1 MRLPQLGFH
10 LWLATRFVTAGR
22 SLLTLPSIL
31 SLAGMTVSV
40 ACLTV
45 AMAVVSGY
53 ETTLERAI
61 IDVVGHV
68 QIIRRAPTS
77 QNVDRVLDDLRK
89 LVPEMEAYTPF
100 INVEGIIVG
109 SGKLSGVLIQGIDP
123 QNVEKVLGIHKRVIQ
138 GKFDLGS
145 RDGMPTALVGKALVR
160 KFNLKVGE
168 PFKVVIPLPSRSDST
183 NFSTK
188 VQNYVLAGVL
198 DLGKAEYDERAI
210 MVDLR
215 AAQEF
220 AGVGENFSGIRI
232 KLNDAE
238 IAPEVATR
246 ITRELGPNYWTM
258 DWTEVNKNLFEAIK
272 IERVAIFFVIL
283 VLVIAAC
290 FNISSGLFVSVL
302 QRYGDISI
310 LRAMGFSRPDI
321 SKVFVFQGLFF
332 GVAGTVTG
340 LLLGILLG
348 VAFVVAQKYMVLM
361 PVEAYRLDHVGIDIR
376 WADCFAVVAAATL
389 ICLLSTLIP
398 ARRGARLDPVE
409 GLRYE

>member
-1 MRLPQLGFH
+1 MKLPRLGFH

-22 SLLTLPSIL
+22 SLLALPSIL

-68 QIIRRAPTS
+68 QVIRRAPTS
-77 QNVDRVLDDLRK
+77 QNIERILGDIKKVA
-89 LVPEMEAYTPF
+89 PEAEAYTPF
-100 INVEGIIVG
+100 INVEGIVVG
-109 SGKLSGVLIQGIDP
+109 TGKLSGVLIQGIDP
-123 QNVEKVLGIHKRVIQ
+123 ESVEKVLGIHKRVIQ
-138 GKFDLGS
+138 GKFDFNPQ
-145 RDGMPTALVGKALVR
+145 DGMPAALAGKALVK
-160 KFNLKVGE
+160 KFGLKVGE
-168 PFKVVIPLPSRSDST
+168 PFKVVIPVPSRSDST
-183 NFSTK
+183 NFSTR
-188 VQNYVLAGVL
+188 VQNYVLTGVL

-210 MVDLR
+210 MVDLKV
-215 AAQEF
+215 AQEF
-220 AGVGENFSGIRI
+220 AGVGDNFSGIRI
-232 KLNDAE
+232 KLNDAK
-238 IAPEVATR
+238 IAADVATR
-246 ITRELGPNYWTM
+246 LTRELGLNYLVM
-258 DWTEVNKNLFEAIK
+258 DWSEVNKNLFEAIK

-310 LRAMGFSRPDI
+310 LRAMGFSQADV

-332 GVAGTVTG
+332 GVVGTVAGLVLG
-340 LLLGILLG
+340 LLLGL
-348 VAFVVAQKYMVLM
+348 AFVQAQKYVVLM

-376 WADCFAVVAAATL
+376 WVDCLAVVVAATV

-398 ARRGARLDPVE
+398 ARRGAKLDPVE

>member
-1 MRLPQLGFH
+1 M
-10 LWLATRFVTAGR
+10 
-22 SLLTLPSIL
+22 
-31 SLAGMTVSV
+31 SV

-45 AMAVVSGY
+45 AMAVVSGF

-68 QIIRRAPTS
+68 QVIRRAPSS
-77 QNVDRVLDDLRK
+77 QNIESILADIK
-89 LVPEMEAYTPF
+89 KAAPEVVAYTPF
-100 INVEGIIVG
+100 INVEGIVIG
-109 SGKLSGVLIQGIDP
+109 SGKLSGTMIQGIDP
-123 QNVEKVLGIHKRVIQ
+123 QSVDKVLGIQNRVIQ
-138 GKFDLGS
+138 GKFDLKPQNGL
-145 RDGMPTALVGKALVR
+145 PAALAGKALVK
-160 KFNLKVGE
+160 KFGLKVGE
-168 PFKVVIPLPSRSDST
+168 PFKVVIPVPSRSDST
-183 NFSTK
+183 NFSTR
-188 VQNYVLAGVL
+188 VQSYVLTGVL
-198 DLGKAEYDERAI
+198 DLGRAEYDERAI
-210 MVDLR
+210 VVDLR
-215 AAQEF
+215 VAQEF
-220 AGVGENFSGIRI
+220 AGVGDNFSGIRI
-232 KLNDAE
+232 KLQDSKTAMD
-238 IAPEVATR
+238 VATR
-246 ITRELGPNYWTM
+246 ITRELGPNYLTM

-310 LRAMGFSRPDI
+310 LRAMGFSRSDI

-332 GVAGTVTG
+332 GVVGTVAGLILG
-340 LLLGILLG
+340 LLLGL
-348 VAFVVAQKYMVLM
+348 AFVIAQKYVVLM

-376 WADCFAVVAAATL
+376 WADCLAVVVAAII

>member
-1 MRLPQLGFH
+1 MKLPRLGFH

-31 SLAGMTVSV
+31 SLTGMTVSV

-68 QIIRRAPTS
+68 QVIRRAPTS
-77 QNVDRVLDDLRK
+77 QNIERILGDIKKVA
-89 LVPEMEAYTPF
+89 PESEAYTPF
-100 INVEGIIVG
+100 INVEGIVVG
-109 SGKLSGVLIQGIDP
+109 AGKLSGVLIQGIDP
-123 QNVEKVLGIHKRVIQ
+123 ESVEKVLGIHKRVIH
-138 GKFDLGS
+138 GKFDL
-145 RDGMPTALVGKALVR
+145 RPQDGMPAALAGKALVK
-160 KFNLKVGE
+160 KFGLKVGE
-168 PFKVVIPLPSRSDST
+168 PFKVVIPVPSRSDST
-183 NFSTK
+183 NFSTR
-188 VQNYVLAGVL
+188 VQNYVLTGVL

-210 MVDLR
+210 MVDMR

-220 AGVGENFSGIRI
+220 AGVGDNFSGIRI
-232 KLNDAE
+232 KLNDAK
-238 IAPEVATR
+238 IAADVATR
-246 ITRELGPNYWTM
+246 IARELGLNYLVM
-258 DWTEVNKNLFEAIK
+258 DWSEVNKNLFEAIK
-272 IERVAIFFVIL
+272 IERAAIFFVIL

-302 QRYGDISI
+302 QRYSDISI
-310 LRAMGFSRPDI
+310 LRAMGFSQNDV

-332 GVAGTVTG
+332 GVVGTVAGLILG
-340 LLLGILLG
+340 LLLGL
-348 VAFVVAQKYMVLM
+348 AFVHAQKYVVLM
-361 PVEAYRLDHVGIDIR
+361 PVEAYRLDHVGIDVR
-376 WADCFAVVAAATL
+376 WVDCLAVVVASTV

-398 ARRGARLDPVE
+398 ARRGAKLDPVE

>member
-1 MRLPQLGFH
+1 
-10 LWLATRFVTAGR
+10 
-22 SLLTLPSIL
+22 
-31 SLAGMTVSV
+31 MTVSV

-68 QIIRRAPTS
+68 QVIRRAPTS
-77 QNVDRVLDDLRK
+77 QNIERILGDIKKVA
-89 LVPEMEAYTPF
+89 PEAEAYTPF
-100 INVEGIIVG
+100 INVEGIVVG
-109 SGKLSGVLIQGIDP
+109 TGKLSGVLIQGIDP
-123 QNVEKVLGIHKRVIQ
+123 ESVEKVLGIHKRVIQ
-138 GKFDLGS
+138 GKFDFNPQ
-145 RDGMPTALVGKALVR
+145 DGMPAALAGKALVK
-160 KFNLKVGE
+160 KFGLKVGE
-168 PFKVVIPLPSRSDST
+168 PFKVVIPVPSRSDST
-183 NFSTK
+183 NFSTR
-188 VQNYVLAGVL
+188 VQNYVLTGVL

-210 MVDLR
+210 MVDLKV
-215 AAQEF
+215 AQEF
-220 AGVGENFSGIRI
+220 AGVGDNFSGIRI
-232 KLNDAE
+232 KLNDAK
-238 IAPEVATR
+238 IAADVATR
-246 ITRELGPNYWTM
+246 LTRELGLNYLVM
-258 DWTEVNKNLFEAIK
+258 DWSEVNKNLFEAIK

-310 LRAMGFSRPDI
+310 LRAMGFSQADV

-332 GVAGTVTG
+332 GVVGTVAGLVLG
-340 LLLGILLG
+340 LLLGL
-348 VAFVVAQKYMVLM
+348 AFVQAQKYVVLM

-376 WADCFAVVAAATL
+376 WVDCLAVVVAATV

-398 ARRGARLDPVE
+398 ARRGAKLDPVE